1 MMATADLDRLA
12 SLSSWVALVS
22 LILSAIAL
30 ALFFGGAGAFWGPV
44 NDALIVVTALA
55 LIPVVLA
62 VAQLAG
68 DRGEPWVRIFS
79 IAALAGLVL
88 MAAGQALLI
97 VGRLSLDGSYVTGG
111 IGVIPFLVWIVL
123 LAVLAFGLGVL
134 PNRTG
139 WLAVAT
145 LVAVVAL
152 AATAAIPPTLAT
164 GVTGIALIVG
174 MGALL
179 ADLALLFA
187 ARASAGAVTAAA

>member
-12 SLSSWVALVS
+12 SLSSWVAMVA

-30 ALFFGGAGAFWGPV
+30 ALFFGGAGALWGPV

-62 VAQLAG
+62 IAAVAG
-68 DRGEPWVRIFS
+68 DRGAPWVRIVS
-79 IAALAGLVL
+79 IAAVAGLVL
-88 MAAGQALLI
+88 MGAGQALLI

-111 IGVIPFLVWIVL
+111 IGILPFLAWIVL

-134 PNRTG
+134 PGRTG
-139 WLAVAT
+139 WLAIAT
-145 LVAVVAL
+145 LVSVVAL
-152 AATAAIPPTLAT
+152 AVTAAIPPTLAT
-164 GVTGIALIVG
+164 GVTGIALIAVVS
-174 MGALL
+174 ALL

-187 ARASAGAVTAAA
+187 GRAADPAVAAAA